1 MAPDALAGAPYGTA
15 LILANT
21 VPLGRGRE
29 EYRLMDTPFWTALIV
44 CVAVAV
50 ACWVMSLLTGEFSWV
65 DRVWSLAPPAYCLIV
80 AADTGFTDARINIM
94 TVLVLMWSV
103 RLTANFAVKGG
114 YQPGGEDYRWAYM
127 RGKLSKLQFQLLNV
141 TFICPGQMIIIWL
154 FTSPIHQAW
163 LFSGRSIGWLDYLA
177 IVAFLV
183 FLAGESVAD
192 AQMLRFQKNKQRLRD
207 AGLEVE
213 KSYIDSGLFRFSR
226 HPNYFCEMGMWA
238 VFYLFAISASD
249 RVVHWTGLGFLLLI
263 ALFQGSIRLTEE
275 ISSGKYPG
283 YSDYQAAVP
292 RLVPIPLRKLP
303 LRKLVGR

>member
-1 MAPDALAGAPYGTA
+1 MVPEPLVGTPFGTA
-15 LILANT
+15 FIL
-21 VPLGRGRE
+21 
-29 EYRLMDTPFWTALIV
+29 
-44 CVAVAV
+44 CVAIA
-50 ACWVMSLLTGEFSWV
+50 ALCWVLSLVTGEFSWV

-80 AADTGFTDARINIM
+80 AADLNFGSARVNIM
-94 TVLVLMWSV
+94 TVLALMWSV

-127 RGKLSKLQFQLLNV
+127 RGKLSKVQFQLLNV
-141 TFICPGQMIIIWL
+141 TFICPGQMAIILL

-163 LFSGRSIGWLDYLA
+163 VHIDQPLGWLDYLA

-183 FLAGESVAD
+183 LLAGESVAD
-192 AQMLRFQKNKQRLRD
+192 AQMLRFQRNKRRLRD

-213 KSYIDSGLFRFSR
+213 RAFMDEGLFRFSR
-226 HPNYFCEMGMWA
+226 HPNYFCEMGMWL
-238 VFYLFAISASD
+238 VFYLFAISASGT
-249 RVVHWTGLGFLLLI
+249 VVHWTGLGFLLLI

-292 RLVPIPLRKLP
+292 RLVPIPLRRLLP
-303 LRKLVGR
+303 R

>member
-1 MAPDALAGAPYGTA
+1 MVPDFVAGTPYGTA
-15 LILANT
+15 FIL
-21 VPLGRGRE
+21 
-29 EYRLMDTPFWTALIV
+29 F
-44 CVAVAV
+44 VAVSAF
-50 ACWVMSLLTGEFSWV
+50 CWVMSLLTGEFSWV
-65 DRVWSLAPPAYCLIV
+65 DRLWSLIPPAYCLIV
-80 AADTGFTDARINIM
+80 AADLDFRSARVNIM
-94 TVLVLMWSV
+94 TALVLMWGV

-127 RGKLSKLQFQLLNV
+127 RSNLSKQQFQLLNV

-163 LFSGRSIGWLDYLA
+163 LFSGRAIGWLDYLA

-213 KSYIDSGLFRFSR
+213 KPYIDSGLFRFSR
-226 HPNYFCEMGMWA
+226 HPNYFCEMGMWVA
-238 VFYLFAISASD
+238 FYLFAISASNQ
-249 RVVHWTGLGFLLLI
+249 VAHWTGLGFLLLI
-263 ALFQGSIRLTEE
+263 ALFQGSISLTEE

-283 YSDYQAAVP
+283 YSDYQATVP
-292 RLVPIPLRKLP
+292 RVVPIPLRKL
-303 LRKLVGR
+303 VGR

>member
-1 MAPDALAGAPYGTA
+1 MVPDFVAGAPYGTA

-21 VPLGRGRE
+21 VPLGRE
-29 EYRLMDTPFWTALIV
+29 DYRLMDTPFWTALIV
-44 CVAVAV
+44 CVAISV
-50 ACWVMSLLTGEFSWV
+50 ACWVLSLLTGEFSWV

-80 AADTGFTDARINIM
+80 VADQGFTSARVNIM
-94 TVLVLMWSV
+94 TALVLMWSV

-127 RGKLSKLQFQLLNV
+127 RGKLSKLQFQLLNA
-141 TFICPGQMIIIWL
+141 TFICPGQMAIILL
-154 FTSPIHQAW
+154 FTAPIHQAW
-163 LFSGRSIGWLDYLA
+163 GHSDQPLGWLDYLA

-183 FLAGESVAD
+183 FLAGETVAD

-213 KSYIDSGLFRFSR
+213 KSYMDSGLFRFSR
-226 HPNYFCEMGMWA
+226 HPNYFCEMGMWVA
-238 VFYLFAISASD
+238 FYLFAISASG
-249 RVVHWTGLGFLLLI
+249 RVVHWTGLGCLLLI

-283 YSDYQAAVP
+283 YSDYRAAVP
-292 RLVPIPLRKLP
+292 RVVPIPLRKLA
-303 LRKLVGR
+303 GR

>member
-1 MAPDALAGAPYGTA
+1 MVPGSLAGTPFGTA
-15 LILANT
+15 
-21 VPLGRGRE
+21 
-29 EYRLMDTPFWTALIV
+29 FIV
-44 CVAVAV
+44 CVAIAA
-50 ACWVMSLLTGEFSWV
+50 ACWVLSLLTGEFSWV

-80 AADTGFTDARINIM
+80 AADTGFAHARVNIM
-94 TVLVLMWSV
+94 TVLVLMWGV

-127 RGKLSKLQFQLLNV
+127 RDKLSKTQFQLLNV
-141 TFICPGQMIIIWL
+141 TFICPGQMAIVLL

-163 LFSGRSIGWLDYLA
+163 VHSDQPLGWLDYLA
-177 IVAFLV
+177 IVVFLLL
-183 FLAGESVAD
+183 LAGESVAD

-213 KSYIDSGLFRFSR
+213 KPYMDGGLFRFSR
-226 HPNYFCEMGMWA
+226 HPNYFCEMGMWL
-238 VFYLFAISASD
+238 VFYLFAISASG

-275 ISSGKYPG
+275 ISSAKYPG

-292 RLVPIPLRKLP
+292 RLVPIPLR
-303 LRKLVGR
+303 RLVGR